1 MTTKLLYQYDSYLK
15 ENTATIREVIGNK
28 IVFDTTIFHPRSGG
42 VDHDTGKLVKDN
54 KEYRV
59 VQVLFDKNIGDVVHI
74 VDGEHDLKAGDVVK
88 QVIDWNRRYKL
99 MRLHTAA
106 HILASVMYRDYGA
119 LITGGNISE
128 EYAYDDYSL
137 EEFNKELFLDVVEKA
152 NQIIKR
158 NIEVKVY
165 WLPREEALKIP
176 GIVKLAKR
184 MPPNIDMLRIVEI
197 PGVDIQAD
205 GGPHVKNTG
214 EIGEI
219 VPLKIVNK
227 GRKRK
232 RLYYTVKP

>member
-15 ENTATIREVIGNK
+15 ENIARVREVIGNK
-28 IVFDTTIFHPRSGG
+28 IVFNTTIFHPRSGG
-42 VDHDTGKLVKDN
+42 VDHDTGKLVKDGG
-54 KEYRV
+54 EYRV
-59 VQVLFDKNIGDVVHI
+59 VQVLIDKNIGDVVHI
-74 VDGEHDLKAGDVVK
+74 VDGEHDLKVGDVVK

-106 HILASVMYRDYGA
+106 HILASIMYNEHGA

-137 EEFNKELFLDVVEKA
+137 EEFNKELFLDIVEKA

-158 NIEVKVY
+158 NIEVKIY

-184 MPPNIDMLRIVEI
+184 TPPNIDVLRIVEI